1 MDKCFGWLNVSTME
15 GALWKTSCWYC
26 CCSSSIPADMGND
39 SFMICFCLVWSM
51 FFFHSNGCLFCS
63 LCPYLPPLVIS
74 FNTGPMKSQLTYLYF
89 GCYFQW
95 LDVAFLVTS
104 GYGVLFSSMPVNN
117 SGCKASHPVIIRERG
132 CKMMLIVNTSNNSF
146 CVHYLYWALIIIH

>member
-1 MDKCFGWLNVSTME
+1 MFWMVKCQYQG
-15 GALWKTSCWYC
+15 G
-26 CCSSSIPADMGND
+26 SSVEN
-39 SFMICFCLVWSM
+39 FLLVLLLLKQHPCRHGKWQFYDLFLFSLIYV
-51 FFFHSNGCLFCS
+51 FFHSNGCLFCS